1 MSWEY
6 ISCWIEHH
14 PGLASWVQA
23 VGSICAI
30 IYAVRIA
37 NKQFQRTV
45 DQQNKEEILQ
55 NQRLIGYA
63 GRVVGTMRSTYT
75 GIERYEYGID
85 EIQRCRI
92 DLNDIALVMKDIS
105 IDNIKNLDICIEWIH
120 LRHCLTNFVSALE
133 RDRTFSNSSML
144 EEMAPILHAAAVCQD
159 DMLKVAD
166 RM

>member
-1 MSWEY
+1 MSWEC
-6 ISCWIEHH
+6 ISYWIEHH

-45 DQQNKEEILQ
+45 DQQNKEETLQ

-63 GRVVGTMRSTYT
+63 GRVVGAMRSTYT
-75 GIERYEYGID
+75 GIECYEYGVD
-85 EIQRCRI
+85 EILRCKI
-92 DLNDIALVMKDIS
+92 DLKDIALVMKDIN
-105 IDNIKNLDICIEWIH
+105 IDNIKNLDICIQWVH

-144 EEMAPILHAAAVCQD
+144 EEMALILHSAAECED
-159 DMLKVAD
+159 DMLKFAES
-166 RM
+166 M